1 MTAIDTFSGANDG
14 LKTVESLF
22 FELYRN
28 FGVVSCDF
36 ESRVANFAHIFELF
50 HKFERSKSPNEIFTG
65 VLQWVPSSTK
75 KTHTFNQSGK
85 KLQQFLFSYLESH
98 VWQNAF
104 GGS

>member
-1 MTAIDTFSGANDG
+1 MTAIDIFSEANDG

-50 HKFERSKSPNEIFTG
+50 HKFERSR
-65 VLQWVPSSTK
+65 LA
-75 KTHTFNQSGK
+75 SGTLSEMMSK
-85 KLQQFLFSYLESH
+85 ALSSH
-98 VWQNAF
+98 VL
-104 GGS
+104 SV